1 MKIQEQDSVISEYK
15 KQMEEQTKTI
25 ISLSTQLQA
34 HDNAYLEIQSKL
46 QQIYSTLQK
55 TEKQNAVRLSQMPK
69 WVVEL

>member
-1 MKIQEQDSVISEYK
+1 
-15 KQMEEQTKTI
+15 MEEQTKTI